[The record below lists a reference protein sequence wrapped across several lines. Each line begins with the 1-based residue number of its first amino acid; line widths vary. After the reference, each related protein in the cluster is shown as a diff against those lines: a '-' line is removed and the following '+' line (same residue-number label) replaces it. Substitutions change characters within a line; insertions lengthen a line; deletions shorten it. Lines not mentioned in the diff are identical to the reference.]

1 MTTARKLRFGLMCN
15 SHRLMVWQAECLEL
29 LRSSNLT
36 ELKLVITPSDWPR
49 TAKRSLLTRITAD
62 PNGLAFKAY
71 DRLASRASRAR
82 RIVDMAKELEGVEHL
97 TCQPILKG
105 KFSQYFAAED
115 RSEEHSLNSS
125 HITIS
130 YA

>member
-49 TAKRSLLTRITAD
+49 TAKRSLLTRITAH
-62 PNGLAFKAY
+62 PNGEILPVFCSRRRCHGA
-71 DRLASRASRAR
+71 RLRS
-82 RIVDMAKELEGVEHL
+82 G
-97 TCQPILKG
+97 
-105 KFSQYFAAED
+105 FYFAVWLRHYSRGDFAVCAIW
-115 RSEEHSLNSS
+115 RVVLSS
-125 HITIS
+125 R
-130 YA
+130 